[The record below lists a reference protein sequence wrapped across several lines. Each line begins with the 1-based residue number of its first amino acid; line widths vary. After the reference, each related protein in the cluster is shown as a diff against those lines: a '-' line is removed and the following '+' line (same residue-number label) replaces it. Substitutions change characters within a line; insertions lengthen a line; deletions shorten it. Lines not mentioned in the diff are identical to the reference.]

1 MLTPRKI
8 EIFSAIVKE
17 FINTAEPIG
26 SKTLIEKY
34 NINVSSATI
43 RNEMSDLEKM
53 GLLEKT
59 HTSSGRVPSSKGYRF
74 YVEHLMEETPN
85 TAVEIAIQ
93 TIFSDRRMGIDEA
106 IRQSSEIL
114 SHMTNLTS
122 VVLGPSA
129 NHEVLHSVKLV
140 PLNERSAMALFETE
154 SGHAESRI
162 FNFDGDVSLSD
173 IENCTQILNDRLK
186 GTKLFEVIDKM
197 DSIRPILSER
207 LVQYEML
214 FEAFAG
220 AFVKFAQDEV
230 YFTGENNILYQPEFS
245 NVDKMRQLLSMLEDS
260 QMWRELSVGHEHVRL
275 KKSDHSELHWIDDVA
290 VIASTF
296 TQSDESKHQLML
308 VGPSRMDYSSIISL
322 VEYVSE
328 MIEEV
333 YGKGGNDGK
342 EE

>member
-8 EIFSAIVKE
+8 EIFSSIVKE
-17 FINTAEPIG
+17 FINTAEPVG

-34 NINVSSATI
+34 NINYSSATI
-43 RNEMSDLEKM
+43 RNEMSELEKM

-74 YVEHLMEETPN
+74 YVEHLMEEKPN
-85 TAVEIAIQ
+85 NAVEIAIQ
-93 TIFSDRRMGIDEA
+93 TIFSDRRMSIDEA
-106 IRQSSEIL
+106 IKQSSEVL
-114 SHMTNLTS
+114 AHMTQLTS
-122 VVLGPSA
+122 VVLGPSGKTA
-129 NHEVLHSVKLV
+129 LLRSIKLV
-140 PLNERSAMALFETE
+140 PLGDRSAMALFETE
-154 SGHAESRI
+154 SGHSESRI
-162 FNFDGDVSLSD
+162 FNFDGDVSLED
-173 IENCTQILNDRLK
+173 IENCTQVLNDRLV
-186 GTKLFEVIDKM
+186 GTPLSQVVEKM
-197 DSIRPILSER
+197 ESIRPILSER

-230 YFTGENNILYQPEFS
+230 YFTGEKNILYQPEFS

-260 QMWRELSVGHEHVRL
+260 QIWRELSVGHEHVRL
-275 KKSDHSELHWIDDVA
+275 KKSQHSELHWIDDVA
-290 VIASTF
+290 VIASSF
-296 TQSDESKHQLML
+296 TEKDDTKHQLML

-333 YGKGGNDGK
+333 YGKGGND
-342 EE
+342 E

>member
-8 EIFSAIVKE
+8 EIFSSIVKE
-17 FINTAEPIG
+17 FINTAEPVG

-34 NINVSSATI
+34 NINYSSATI
-43 RNEMSDLEKM
+43 RNEMSELEKM

-74 YVEHLMEETPN
+74 YVEHLMEDKSN
-85 TAVEIAIQ
+85 NAVEIAIK
-93 TIFSDRRMGIDEA
+93 TIFSDRKLSIDEA
-106 IRQSSEIL
+106 IKQSSAVL

-122 VVLGPSA
+122 VVLGPSGKNA
-129 NHEVLHSVKLV
+129 LLKGVKLV
-140 PLNERSAMALFETE
+140 PLNETSAMALFETD
-154 SGHAESRI
+154 SGHGESRI
-162 FNFDGDVSLSD
+162 FNFDGEVSLSD
-173 IENCTQILNDRLK
+173 IENCTQILNDRLI
-186 GTKLFEVIDKM
+186 GTPLSQVVEKM
-197 DSIRPILSER
+197 ESIRPILSER

-220 AFVKFAQDEV
+220 AFVRFAQDEV

-275 KKSDHSELHWIDDVA
+275 KKSEHSELHWIDDVA
-290 VIASTF
+290 VISSTF
-296 TQSDESKHQLML
+296 TESNDSKHQLML

-333 YGKGGNDGK
+333 YGKGGND
-342 EE
+342 E

>member
-8 EIFSAIVKE
+8 EIFSSIVKE
-17 FINTAEPIG
+17 FINTAEPVG
-26 SKTLIEKY
+26 SKTLIEKH
-34 NINVSSATI
+34 NINYSSATI
-43 RNEMSDLEKM
+43 RNEMSELEKM

-74 YVEHLMEETPN
+74 YVEHLMEDHPN
-85 TAVEIAIQ
+85 TAVEIAIK
-93 TIFSDRRMGIDEA
+93 TIFSDRKMSIDEA
-106 IRQSSEIL
+106 IKQSSEVL
-114 SHMTNLTS
+114 AHMTKLTS
-122 VVLGPSA
+122 VVLGPSGKHA
-129 NHEVLHSVKLV
+129 LLSSVKLV
-140 PLNERSAMALFETE
+140 PLSDRSAMALFETE
-154 SGHAESRI
+154 SGHTESRI
-162 FNFDGDVSLSD
+162 FNFEGDVSLSD
-173 IENCTQILNDRLK
+173 IENCTQILNDRLI
-186 GTKLFEVIDKM
+186 GTPLSQIVEKM

-245 NVDKMRQLLSMLEDS
+245 NVEKMRQLLSMLEDS

-275 KKSDHSELHWIDDVA
+275 KKSEHSELHWIDDVA

-296 TQSDESKHQLML
+296 TQDNDDRHQLML

-333 YGKGGNDGK
+333 YGKGGND
-342 EE
+342 E